1 MIYNIAGTC
10 SYLFGGYYGWI
21 STVLAGIKYCL
32 GTTCCCHTHPI
43 FPSAQPEGGA
53 PSPKAKGM
61 DCALLFGWKGGLG
74 LGAAP
79 GTATREK
86 MHLEVPGTLFER
98 KKDEINAR
106 FKTCSFWKNAREQKL
121 HTARNQQHT
130 FPECAPKN
138 YSLTHKV
145 LMCLKGVPFFR
156 MWHEKQVMHFFVL
169 EWRSRYTDRI
179 WQIGPDRYRIE

>member
-79 GTATREK
+79 GAATREK
-86 MHLEVPGTLFER
+86 MHLEVPGTLWNKMKPVLDLKHVLFG
-98 KKDEINAR
+98 KKRRNR
-106 FKTCSFWKNAREQKL
+106 NY
-121 HTARNQQHT
+121 TARNQQHT

-156 MWHEKQVMHFFVL
+156 MCHEKHVMHFFVL

-179 WQIGPDRYRIE
+179 RQIGPDRYRIE